1 MSIGGQSVGNVHL
14 NSWVWRGREEGGG
27 GRGEESE
34 AGESTAC
41 NFAKNFIHTHTHINA
56 DSSFALPL
64 ACELCC
70 SAQVVHKVSP
80 TMGSVTSFPAIR
92 QGP

>member
-41 NFAKNFIHTHTHINA
+41 NFAKNFIHTHTSMLTVHLLSHSPVN
-56 DSSFALPL
+56 
-64 ACELCC
+64 C
-70 SAQVVHKVSP
+70 VVLLRWFTKYLRPWAV
-80 TMGSVTSFPAIR
+80 
-92 QGP
+92 